1 MNIKKVLLIA
11 LLAIALVGL
20 VFIFIK
26 SQEVKQTT
34 VIGNGIG
41 PDQQLQGSAK
51 PHSPSSMN
59 NPTTAH
65 QNPATLLDINTRP
78 VTDDPSMPDLKGR
91 RDKNPDGVIYTTL
104 NNTTLDKNE
113 KQFLEKRLN
122 NLQRYGSFSG
132 GRKTD
137 EFSHLDK
144 KHAMLKQDKPL
155 SFKPTEIAAL
165 IPDLTLTGKWYSGGV
180 SADGYSSLYRL
191 YESPQSN
198 QKFEITEMYLD
209 PKSNATVEVL
219 KESLNYNINNV
230 PMTLETIKDDNGNEI
245 YSVHYVVNQRYYSLS
260 TQNMSKADLD
270 KLLQTLAKPSY

>member
-155 SFKPTEIAAL
+155 SFKPTAAL